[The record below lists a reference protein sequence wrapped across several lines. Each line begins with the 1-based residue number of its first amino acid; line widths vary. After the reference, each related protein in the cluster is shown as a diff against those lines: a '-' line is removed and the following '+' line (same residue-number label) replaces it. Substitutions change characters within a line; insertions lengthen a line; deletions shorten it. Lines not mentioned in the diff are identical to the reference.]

1 MKINS
6 QRYNLIEIA
15 TLASRVLGLRE
26 GSRSCLLAARS
37 WGFNSPQVHQFNAAP
52 ITGDYQQGTS
62 SGRSQK
68 DGVSTPAVIVAQ
80 SLKEGKGQNDL
91 PQLQDAMQKIWE
103 RPQGLPGIP
112 LLSVLQDPQRAS

>member
-1 MKINS
+1 
-6 QRYNLIEIA
+6 
-15 TLASRVLGLRE
+15 
-26 GSRSCLLAARS
+26 
-37 WGFNSPQVHQFNAAP
+37 
-52 ITGDYQQGTS
+52 
-62 SGRSQK
+62 
-68 DGVSTPAVIVAQ
+68 VAQ